1 MSAAQKPAART
12 TTAAK
17 SESVKTTADTA
28 KGAAKGSDS
37 KGPDTP
43 KDGLGKVAYEAYV
56 DSVGGKSVSGD
67 ELPSW
72 EEQHSD
78 KPQVAAAWEAAAQ
91 AVLSATFGRK

>member
-17 SESVKTTADTA
+17 SESVSTAADTD
-28 KGAAKGSDS
+28 KGKAAAKSG
-37 KGPDTP
+37 KEAAAP
-43 KDGLGKVAYEAYV
+43 KDGLGKVAYEAY
-56 DSVGGKSVSGD
+56 SEATGGKSFSGD

-72 EEQHSD
+72 DERYESH
-78 KPQVAAAWEAAAQ
+78 PQIAEAWEAAAQ